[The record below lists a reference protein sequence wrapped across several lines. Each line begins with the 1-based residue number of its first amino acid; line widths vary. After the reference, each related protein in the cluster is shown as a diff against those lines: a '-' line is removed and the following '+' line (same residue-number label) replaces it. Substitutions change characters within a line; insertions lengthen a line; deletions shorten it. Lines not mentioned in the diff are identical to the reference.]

1 MTADYP
7 ATEPVAIVGTGRI
20 ACAIGR
26 LLQLRGEPIAAIAGR
41 SHDRSSRA
49 ASFIGDKVQPANC
62 ADLPRLARRVIIAV
76 PDAEIAGVAET
87 LKSAGMRNGLTLH
100 TSGALGPNVLAPL
113 RDTGVSCGVLHP
125 LQSVASAREGVR
137 QLTGITYGLGGDPA
151 ALTWSKQLTQL
162 LDSRW
167 LQIEDDRWGS
177 YHSGAVLA
185 SNGLVALMHIA
196 LRLFNAAG
204 IDSKEALEATTPLI
218 RTTLQNINQLGVEA
232 ALTGPVARGDV
243 DTIALHLAAMAE
255 LPAEIVTFYQAVS
268 LQILA
273 IARLRGLPESLARQ
287 LEDLLRVDAGH
298 A

>member
-1 MTADYP
+1 MTAEFP
-7 ATEPVAIVGTGRI
+7 ANEPAAIVGTGRI

-26 LLQLRGEPIAAIAGR
+26 LLQLRGAPIAAVAGR
-41 SHDRSSRA
+41 SRDRSSQA
-49 ASFIGDKVQPANC
+49 AAFIGDTVRPADC
-62 ADLPRLARRVIIAV
+62 GDLPRLACRVIIAV
-76 PDAEIAGVAET
+76 PDAEIAGVAHT

-100 TSGALGPNVLAPL
+100 TSGAMGPNVLAPL
-113 RDTGVSCGVLHP
+113 RDAGVSCGVLHP

-167 LQIEDDRWGS
+167 LQIDDDRWGS

-185 SNGLVALMHIA
+185 SNGLVALMDSAFH
-196 LRLFNAAG
+196 LFNAAG
-204 IDSKEALEATTPLI
+204 IDSKEALEAITPLI

-243 DTIALHLAAMAE
+243 DTIALHLAAMAD
-255 LPAEIVTFYQAVS
+255 LPAGIASFYQAVS

-273 IARLRGLPESLARQ
+273 IARRRGLPESRARQ
-287 LEDLLRVDAGH
+287 LEDLLRSHTGSA
-298 A
+298 

>member
-1 MTADYP
+1 MTTEHP
-7 ATEPVAIVGTGRI
+7 ANEPVALVGTGRI

-26 LLQLRGEPIAAIAGR
+26 LLQLRGTPIAAVAGR

-49 ASFIGDKVQPANC
+49 ASFIGDEVRPAEC
-62 ADLPRLARRVIIAV
+62 GDLPRLARRVIIAV
-76 PDAEIAGVAET
+76 PDSEIAGVAET
-87 LKSAGMRNGLTLH
+87 LKSAGMRNGLALH
-100 TSGALGPNVLAPL
+100 TSGALGPTVLAPL

-125 LQSVASAREGVR
+125 MQSVASAQEGVR

-151 ALTWSKQLTQL
+151 ALAWSKQMTQL

-167 LQIEDDRWGS
+167 LQIEDDHWGS

-185 SNGLVALMHIA
+185 SNGLIALVNIS

-204 IDSKEALEATTPLI
+204 IESKEALEAITPLI
-218 RTTLQNINQLGVEA
+218 RTTLQNITQLGVEA

-243 DTIALHLAAMAE
+243 DTIALHLAAMSD
-255 LPAEIVTFYQAVS
+255 LPAGMVNFYKAVS

-273 IARLRGLPESLARQ
+273 VARLRGLPESRSRQ
-287 LEDLLRVDAGH
+287 LEDLLRHPTGPD
-298 A
+298 

>member
-1 MTADYP
+1 MTTEYP
-7 ATEPVAIVGTGRI
+7 ANEPVAIVGTGRI

-26 LLQLRGEPIAAIAGR
+26 LLQLRGEPIAAVAGR

-49 ASFIGDKVQPANC
+49 AAFIGDKVRPAEC
-62 ADLPRLARRVIIAV
+62 GDLPRLARRVIIAV
-76 PDAEIAGVAET
+76 PDSEIAGVAET
-87 LKSAGMRNGLTLH
+87 LKSAGLRNGLALH

-125 LQSVASAREGVR
+125 MQSVASAQEGVR

-151 ALTWSKQLTQL
+151 ALAWSKQITQL

-185 SNGLVALMHIA
+185 SNGLIALVNIS

-204 IDSKEALEATTPLI
+204 IESKEALEAITPLI
-218 RTTLQNINQLGVEA
+218 RTTLQNITQLGVEA
-232 ALTGPVARGDV
+232 ALTGPVARGDI
-243 DTIALHLAAMAE
+243 DTIALHLAAMAD
-255 LPAEIVTFYQAVS
+255 LPVGMVSFYQAVS

-273 IARLRGLPESLARQ
+273 IARLRGLPESHSRQ
-287 LEDLLRVDAGH
+287 LENLLTSHAGP